1 MEGRSCIY
9 TFEGAFEI
17 PEMYFLDISDHVCE
31 FPPALQTF
39 LMLDGTCLQVRHKVF
54 INKL

>member
-1 MEGRSCIY
+1 MEGWSCIY

-17 PEMYFLDISDHVCE
+17 PEMYFLYISDHVCE
-31 FPPALQTF
+31 FPPALETF
-39 LMLDGTCLQVRHKVF
+39 LVLDGTCLQVRNEVF